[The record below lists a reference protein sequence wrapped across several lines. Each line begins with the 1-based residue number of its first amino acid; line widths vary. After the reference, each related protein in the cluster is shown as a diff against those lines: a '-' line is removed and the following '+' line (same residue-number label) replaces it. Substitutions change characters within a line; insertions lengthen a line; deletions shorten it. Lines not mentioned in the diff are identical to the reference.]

1 MLITELTVKKEQQHH
16 LDKKLNMMK
25 IFVGLYA
32 FIAVLS
38 MIYLIYCG
46 VSGIT
51 ETNSYLFGG
60 FSLAG
65 TVLYGIVLILEY
77 RAYAGVNQTITST
90 GEGVIRTNYNVNLKR
105 KLSGN
110 TIVNWIAFA
119 IVAVCAVIVAVVQI
133 ISFKVVEL
141 GNLLIC
147 LTLMV
152 VMLYQSIN
160 ATIND
165 KLYQDCILG
174 NDKK

>member
-1 MLITELTVKKEQQHH
+1 MLITELTVKKEQQHY
-16 LDKKLNMMK
+16 LDKKLKAIK
-25 IFVGLYA
+25 IFIGLYA
-32 FIAVLS
+32 FVAILAIA
-38 MIYLIYCG
+38 YLIYCG

-65 TVLYGIVLILEY
+65 TVLYGIILILEY
-77 RAYAGVNQTITST
+77 RAYAGVNSNINAT
-90 GEGVIRTNYNVNLKR
+90 GEGVIRANYNINLKR
-105 KLSGN
+105 KIGGN
-110 TIVNWIAFA
+110 TIVNWIAFG
-119 IVAVCAVIVAVVQI
+119 IVAVCTVVIAVVQI
-133 ISFKVVEL
+133 ISFKVVDL

-160 ATIND
+160 ATISD

-174 NDKK
+174 DKK